1 MPYIIR
7 PKGPR
12 RFVATL
18 IGAVL
23 LACAVPA
30 AADAAC
36 PSNPVSALLAS
47 FGDNSSYTLLQGSSF
62 ESGAPGWSL
71 NNAEVLGGEGA
82 GAEGAGAEGAS
93 GEGASGEGASGEGTG
108 TEGANGD
115 SYSLAIAP
123 GGSAVSP
130 QFCVSSEYPSFR
142 FFARE
147 TGGGGGWGSSLKV
160 SLRWAAG
167 YWREAETPV
176 ASLQPNGAWTLSPS
190 IALAG
195 ALPLRMP
202 GSTLKVR
209 LVFRPSGGTSW
220 AIDNVYIDPYSR

>member
-12 RFVATL
+12 RIVATL

-23 LACAVPA
+23 LVCAVPA

-36 PSNPVSALLAS
+36 PSNPVSELLAP
-47 FGDNSSYTLLQGSSF
+47 FGDNASYSLLQGSSF
-62 ESGAPGWSL
+62 ESGSPGWWL
-71 NNAEVLGGEGA
+71 NNAEVVGG
-82 GAEGAGAEGAS
+82 EGAGAEGAS
-93 GEGASGEGASGEGTG
+93 GEGGSGEGTAG
-108 TEGANGD
+108 EGANGD

-142 FFARE
+142 FFSRE
-147 TGGGGGWGSSLKV
+147 SGGSGWNSSLKV
-160 SLRWAAG
+160 SLRWAGG
-167 YWREAETPV
+167 YWREVEIPV
-176 ASLQPNGAWTLSPS
+176 ASLQPSGSWTLSPS
-190 IALAG
+190 VALAG

-209 LVFRPSGGTSW
+209 LVFQPSGGGSW

>member
-18 IGAVL
+18 IGAIL
-23 LACAVPA
+23 LVCAVPA

-36 PSNPVSALLAS
+36 PSNPVSALLAP
-47 FGDNSSYTLLQGSSF
+47 FGDNASYALLSGSSF
-62 ESGAPGWSL
+62 ESGSPGWSL
-71 NNAEVLGGEGA
+71 NNADVVGGEGASEEGTGGEGA
-82 GAEGAGAEGAS
+82 G
-93 GEGASGEGASGEGTG
+93 GEGTG
-108 TEGANGD
+108 GEGANGD

-147 TGGGGGWGSSLKV
+147 TGGGGGWGSSLNV
-160 SLRWAAG
+160 SLRWAIG
-167 YWREAETPV
+167 FWHEIETPV
-176 ASLQPNGAWTLSPS
+176 ASLQPNGSWTLSP
-190 IALAG
+190 ALRLAG
-195 ALPLRMP
+195 ALPLWMP

-209 LVFRPSGGTSW
+209 LAFKPSGGASW
-220 AIDNVYIDPYSR
+220 AIDDVYIDPYSR